1 MEGLHCTKES
11 IFPFSSCIT
20 GLNTC
25 HATLAQAQDEAC
37 DRNKVAK
44 MLKGTTTVNS
54 SLVSPPCRTSVPILT
69 PRTISG
75 LLRASSASKSLLSSL
90 GKPVAQH
97 TMVNEWLELD
107 LATGMGV
114 VAGDMAVVMT
124 EKAVALVKEME
135 EDEI

>member
-54 SLVSPPCRTSVPILT
+54 LLVAAMQNIRSNPNTKNNFRA
-69 PRTISG
+69 
-75 LLRASSASKSLLSSL
+75 ASS
-90 GKPVAQH
+90 
-97 TMVNEWLELD
+97 ELN
-107 LATGMGV
+107 
-114 VAGDMAVVMT
+114 
-124 EKAVALVKEME
+124 KQIALIFPGEARCPAHHGQ
-135 EDEI
+135 